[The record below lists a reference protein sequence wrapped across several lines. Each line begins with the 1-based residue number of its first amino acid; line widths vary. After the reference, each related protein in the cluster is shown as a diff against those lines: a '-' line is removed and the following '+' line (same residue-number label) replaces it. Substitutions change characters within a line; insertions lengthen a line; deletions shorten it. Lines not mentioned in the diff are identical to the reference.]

1 MRSRPVG
8 ELWSDLGTYIPN
20 NVDTILSA
28 LGEHLWLALLPVVI
42 GFAIALPLGY
52 LAHRYRWAYPVLLG
66 SASIFYTIPSLAMF
80 VALPT
85 LIGTSIISPLNVV
98 IALSLYTAALLVR
111 TVADGLASV
120 PTSTVQAADAMG
132 YTPVRRLFAVDLPV
146 ALPEIFS
153 GLRVAT
159 VSNVSLVNVG
169 ALIGVGGL
177 GALMTDGFRRGFAAP
192 IVVSIVLSLLVAL
205 LADLLLVLLQRAL
218 TPWDRARRRDS
229 GSRPK
234 ASADEQAIAA

>member
-1 MRSRPVG
+1 MG
-8 ELWSDLGTYIPN
+8 ELWSDLGTYVPN
-20 NVDTILSA
+20 NSAIILTA
-28 LGEHLWLALLPVVI
+28 LGQHLWLSLLPVVI
-42 GFAIALPLGY
+42 GFAVALPLGY
-52 LAHRYRWAYPVLLG
+52 LAHRFGWSYPVLIG
-66 SASIFYTIPSLAMF
+66 AASVFYTIPSLAVF

-98 IALSLYTAALLVR
+98 IALSLYTAALMVR

-120 PTSTVQAADAMG
+120 PLATAQAADAMG
-132 YTPVRRLFAVDLPV
+132 YSSLRRLVAVDLPI
-146 ALPEIFS
+146 ALPEIFG

-192 IVVSIVLSLLVAL
+192 IVVSILLSLAVAL
-205 LADLLLVLLQRAL
+205 LADLLLVLLQRLL
-218 TPWDRARRRDS
+218 TPWDRARRTT
-229 GSRPK
+229 RPTG
-234 ASADEQAIAA
+234 AVVRA

>member
-1 MRSRPVG
+1 MG
-8 ELWSDLGTYIPN
+8 DLITYVSN
-20 NVDTILSA
+20 NGVTILRA

-52 LAHRYRWAYPVLLG
+52 LAHRYRWAYPAFIG
-66 SASIFYTIPSLAMF
+66 AASVFYTIPSLAVF

-85 LIGTSIISPLNVV
+85 IIGTSIISPLNVV

-111 TVADGLASV
+111 TVADGLAAV
-120 PTSTVQAADAMG
+120 PTATVQAADAMG
-132 YTPVRRLFAVDLPV
+132 YSPIRRLLAVDLPV
-146 ALPEIFS
+146 ALPEIFG

-177 GALMTDGFRRGFAAP
+177 GALMTDGFRRGFTAP
-192 IVVSIVLSLLVAL
+192 IIVSIVLSVLVAL

-218 TPWDRARRRDS
+218 TPWDRARRDTRT
-229 GSRPK
+229 P
-234 ASADEQAIAA
+234 AAVAT